1 MGKKDLIL
9 TLLLSLLPMVVW
21 AQPKSYLGQHVN
33 IKQATGDSIQLD
45 LARTGDFM
53 PLVKDGKVVWKFLAG
68 KDGYTID
75 DVTSIY
81 FPTYQEDSIE
91 ARKALIEFY
100 HAMDGDNWLHN
111 DNWCSDK
118 PIWEWYGV
126 NNICEYND
134 DYKSVPYVME
144 LDLKENNLSG
154 EMPEGCLTRMGPISN
169 LTIWGNKIK
178 GQYPYEIN
186 RQYSL
191 NMLALACNQ
200 FYGQLSLEQILAL
213 PHLSFINLQE
223 NYFEGSLPDGDV
235 LKAYMEDKNVTS
247 FIINNNLFSG
257 KVPET
262 IWKNPIFSTSWI
274 FILPQRGQGFDLSSM
289 EIPAPV
295 FVQKYMDGSS
305 VNSSEVYKQNKYTLI
320 YKWGW
325 WCTFS
330 EAFNKRLEIA
340 YNTYKDKGFEII
352 GIHAGET
359 DKLPDYLE
367 KHPIPWKNIDFDEW
381 VSHRFEMEYE
391 HEFPVIDF
399 IENWLSSPT
408 LLMVDQ
414 KGNVVFST
422 LMDENG
428 HKPQVDT
435 KWDALDILEK
445 EFGPVDYNFYT
456 STDYSQDGEV
466 LTIQKATEGLGIDL
480 VFVGEGFTD
489 KDIAD
494 GLYEQ
499 QMEQAVNR
507 IFMFEPLAHMRSR
520 FNIYVVKAV
529 SPNSEYGNN
538 SKHAI
543 DEDASKALEYASKVK
558 ELIPNR
564 PMRVNVIYN
573 KSSGGRSYCTMIE
586 DGSYISYVMDDVQFY
601 NTIVHESVGHGIGRL
616 LDEYVEEVNQGLSL
630 PDEKKKELDYV
641 WTSFGWGANVDWRS
655 NPKEVK
661 WAKFIDDTRY
671 AEEKIGVY
679 EGGYLY
685 SHDSYRPTNNSMMRY
700 NDLPFNAPSR
710 EAIYKNVMKESE
722 GDNWVYDYETFVRED
737 VGGHSQFVEAS
748 KYSSARRRN
757 VKETKAVSLSA
768 PPVFLKGTWRD
779 VLKKNNK

>member
-1 MGKKDLIL
+1 MRKKDLFL
-9 TLLLSLLPMVVW
+9 MLLLALLPMVVW
-21 AQPKSYLGQHVN
+21 AQPKSFWGQHVN
-33 IKQATGDSIQLD
+33 IKQASGDSIQHD

-53 PLVKDGKVVWKFLAG
+53 PVVKDGKVVWSFLAG

-75 DVTSIY
+75 NVTSID

-100 HAMDGDNWLHN
+100 HAMDGDNWVNN

-126 NNICEYND
+126 NNSCKYNNENKD
-134 DYKSVPYVME
+134 VPYVME
-144 LDLKENNLSG
+144 LFLIENNLSG
-154 EMPEGCLTRMGPISN
+154 EIPEGCLTRMGPISD

-186 RQYSL
+186 RLYSL
-191 NMLALACNQ
+191 NNIGLACNQ
-200 FYGQLSLEQILAL
+200 FYGQLSFEPILSL
-213 PHLSFINLQE
+213 PHLTTINFEE
-223 NYFEGSLPDGDV
+223 NYFEGNLPDCDV
-235 LKAYMEDKNVTS
+235 LKAFMEGKSVTW
-247 FIINNNLFSG
+247 FIIRNNLFTG

-262 IWKNPIFSTSWI
+262 IWKDPLFSSSWY
-274 FILPQRGQGFDLSSM
+274 FILPQRGQGLDLSDID
-289 EIPAPV
+289 IPAPV
-295 FVQKYMDGSS
+295 FVQKYLDGTT
-305 VNSSEVYKQNKYTLI
+305 VNSSEVYRKNKYTLI

-340 YNTYKDKGFEII
+340 YNAYKDKGFEII

-359 DKLPDYLE
+359 DKLPEYLE

-381 VSHRFEMEYE
+381 VTHPLELGNE
-391 HEFPVIDF
+391 HEHDVIDF

-408 LLMVDQ
+408 LLLVDQ

-422 LMDENG
+422 LMDKDG
-428 HKPQVDT
+428 HKPQLDT
-435 KWDALDILEK
+435 KWEALDILEK

-466 LTIQKATEGLGIDL
+466 MTIQKATEGLGIDL

-499 QMEQAVNR
+499 RMERAVDR
-507 IFMFEPLAHMRSR
+507 MFMLEPLARLKRR
-520 FNIYVVKAV
+520 FNIYAVKAV
-529 SPNSEYGNN
+529 SPNSDYGNN

-543 DEDASKALEYASKVK
+543 DEDASKALEYATKVK
-558 ELIPNR
+558 DLIPNR
-564 PMRVNVIYN
+564 PMHVNVIYN

-586 DGSYISYVMDDVQFY
+586 DGSYISYVMDDVEFY
-601 NTIVHESVGHGIGRL
+601 NTIIHESVGHGIGKL

-630 PDEKKKELDYV
+630 PEEKKKELDYV
-641 WTSFGWGANVDWRS
+641 WTSFGWGANVDWHS

-661 WAKFIDDTRY
+661 WAKFIEDTRY
-671 AEEKIGVY
+671 ADEKIGIY
-679 EGGYLY
+679 EGGFLY
-685 SHDSYRPTNNSMMRY
+685 SHDSYRPTNNSMMRN

-722 GDNWVYDYETFVRED
+722 GDNWTYDYETFVIED
-737 VGGHSQFVEAS
+737 TGGHNQYVEFMNSVA
-748 KYSSARRRN
+748 ARRRIA
-757 VKETKAVSLSA
+757 KDTKATSLSA

-779 VLKKNNK
+779 ALNRNK